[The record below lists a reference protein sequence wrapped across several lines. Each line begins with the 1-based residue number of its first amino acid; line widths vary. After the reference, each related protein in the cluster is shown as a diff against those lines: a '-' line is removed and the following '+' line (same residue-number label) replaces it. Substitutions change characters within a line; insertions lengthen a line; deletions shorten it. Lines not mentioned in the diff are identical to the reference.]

1 MTDAPHGPSG
11 VLPPNLGPSGVLP
24 SGDDPAVVQLRVR
37 GPSNGP
43 QFRSAVDA
51 ASQPP
56 HADPL
61 SVLDPPPEA
70 ECMDIDSD
78 LGSGAEGTGQ
88 SVPEMKPSAA
98 RKRIP
103 LVMPHAKA
111 SQAQLAAMSPL
122 QLVVYQAQQAL
133 HKAAAPPKV
142 KKEKKS
148 RWRYVPFHD
157 GTHPLSPFA
166 GAELTEA
173 ISLTMDAFFK
183 ANVGENMLANIRDAM
198 SKLHAAHLDDHGKAD
213 AWIDSMPASVDDIF
227 VRLNKLDAKLARDAK
242 YVFEYIV
249 LEPVAATLEVG
260 DFGLSKKITEL
271 RKELRSFPTDEK
283 MGDLDGRSKLRRWRV
298 AVETV
303 LSVQFGR
310 DDVDS
315 FSHVVPH
322 LSAALHGSLK
332 RTYDDTYANGEFLGF
347 DWLGILTWIQSLLTP
362 ELFTKAELA
371 MTRLHEGT
379 IRQFSGASVQSYY
392 HRIKAEFRLVPDL
405 TPREKLNFFRTGL
418 LESVK
423 LGSFCRRESGTTFE
437 TVEELFHYIQ
447 MDEARSLS
455 SAKGQSIAATS
466 ARNRL
471 GGYGF
476 PNRKSMGI
484 NGKPR
489 FPGNTERPTGQ
500 PLALDRVH
508 FAAIPSPPP
517 ADSDSDDSHDDER
530 HVGTQGVDMD
540 TDDRPGKSARIGP
553 HSNGGRGGRGGRS
566 GQPARPANSEG
577 GRHVRGA
584 FGSNSISR
592 GTGRGYGQGAGRGRG
607 HSTMGSV
614 SVLEHYWECKNDSPY
629 ETSGIFFLPSP
640 ASSDKHV
647 SRLLKGME
655 LLKEYQSGDNHV
667 KAPPDGSTPRR
678 MATQV
683 WYDPPDSEKACLM
696 MKEWHAI
703 NEITKAVYFGPE
715 EEPKIPSPVESRT
728 KKHWWKWV
736 NDPKGRA
743 LQDIARRPT
752 KYNRRNQ
759 LPQNTNASP
768 VKLKRLDRL
777 YEVNTKTATDMIFNA
792 RSGSNQMVTLA
803 DSGATGCLMAQDMAE
818 RLGLHIRPWEHGNEG
833 FTCANEGI
841 IGINGT
847 ATLPFSIQRFKGS
860 AHVHVVDKLPGGLD
874 LILGSDWMRD
884 EKAILDYDDM
894 RLILKR
900 HGFDPVIYG
909 RKAAKFLKAGANHIM
924 VNIRDSRPVDYP
936 ASNVS
941 ASESADLLAKVL
953 PSSVPLPNPPE
964 VEVDFETWVRENCPH
979 HGDPALM
986 PTHVV
991 RHLLHKFKK
1000 VFNALPM
1007 QTPKHRDIPHVI
1019 KTEENAYAPYRRNR
1033 RMSPA
1038 ETALCEEYVA
1048 GLLKHVFITPSSSP
1062 YGAPIMIIAKPGGV
1076 GYRVVCDWRA
1086 LNNITIKNRYPLPR
1100 IDETIDRLSG
1110 ATIFSSLDLTSGYY
1124 QIRISDEDA
1133 PKTAFT
1139 TPMGQYEFKVLGM
1152 GLANA
1157 PATFQAVM
1165 NKKFAPFLHKFV
1177 VVYLDDILV
1186 YGRNP
1191 KEHAANLEKVLQ
1203 VLQDEEFYAKL
1214 SKCTFNQSEV
1224 KFLGHIIGR
1233 DGVKVNPKK
1242 VATVRDW
1249 PTPRHA

>member
-1 MTDAPHGPSG
+1 MTVGP
-11 VLPPNLGPSGVLP
+11 
-24 SGDDPAVVQLRVR
+24 DRVVK
-37 GPSNGP
+37 
-43 QFRSAVDA
+43 
-51 ASQPP
+51 
-56 HADPL
+56 ADTVQDVFPL
-61 SVLDPPPEA
+61 ELTLA
-70 ECMDIDSD
+70 
-78 LGSGAEGTGQ
+78 
-88 SVPEMKPSAA
+88 
-98 RKRIP
+98 
-103 LVMPHAKA
+103 
-111 SQAQLAAMSPL
+111 AQLELFEMLGLTPTIDVTSTNWKSSPCPYKYSTEHGMHVSL
-122 QLVVYQAQQAL
+122 AGSCVYA
-133 HKAAAPPKV
+133 
-142 KKEKKS
+142 
-148 RWRYVPFHD
+148 
-157 GTHPLSPFA
+157 HPLP
-166 GAELTEA
+166 
-173 ISLTMDAFFK
+173 
-183 ANVGENMLANIRDAM
+183 
-198 SKLHAAHLDDHGKAD
+198 AD
-213 AWIDSMPASVDDIF
+213 A
-227 VRLNKLDAKLARDAK
+227 
-242 YVFEYIV
+242 
-249 LEPVAATLEVG
+249 
-260 DFGLSKKITEL
+260 
-271 RKELRSFPTDEK
+271 
-283 MGDLDGRSKLRRWRV
+283 
-298 AVETV
+298 
-303 LSVQFGR
+303 
-310 DDVDS
+310 
-315 FSHVVPH
+315 
-322 LSAALHGSLK
+322 
-332 RTYDDTYANGEFLGF
+332 
-347 DWLGILTWIQSLLTP
+347 
-362 ELFTKAELA
+362 
-371 MTRLHEGT
+371 
-379 IRQFSGASVQSYY
+379 
-392 HRIKAEFRLVPDL
+392 
-405 TPREKLNFFRTGL
+405 
-418 LESVK
+418 
-423 LGSFCRRESGTTFE
+423 
-437 TVEELFHYIQ
+437 
-447 MDEARSLS
+447 
-455 SAKGQSIAATS
+455 
-466 ARNRL
+466 
-471 GGYGF
+471 
-476 PNRKSMGI
+476 
-484 NGKPR
+484 
-489 FPGNTERPTGQ
+489 
-500 PLALDRVH
+500 
-508 FAAIPSPPP
+508 
-517 ADSDSDDSHDDER
+517 
-530 HVGTQGVDMD
+530 
-540 TDDRPGKSARIGP
+540 
-553 HSNGGRGGRGGRS
+553 
-566 GQPARPANSEG
+566 
-577 GRHVRGA
+577 
-584 FGSNSISR
+584 
-592 GTGRGYGQGAGRGRG
+592 
-607 HSTMGSV
+607 V
-614 SVLEHYWECKNDSPY
+614 SVLEHYWESKNDSPY
-629 ETSGIFFLPSP
+629 ETSGIFVLPSQ

-655 LLKEYQSGDNHV
+655 LLKEYQSGDNHI
-667 KAPPDGSTPRR
+667 KPPPDGSTPRR

-703 NEITKAVYFGPE
+703 NETTKAVYFGPE
-715 EEPKIPSPVESRT
+715 EKPKVPSPVESRT
-728 KKHWWKWV
+728 KKHWWKRV
-736 NDPKGRA
+736 DDPKGRA

-759 LPQNTNASP
+759 HPGDTNASP

-818 RLGLHIRPWEHGNEG
+818 RLGLHIRPWEHGTEG

-894 RLILKR
+894 RLILKK
-900 HGFDPVIYG
+900 HGCSLIPVNRTRDSSVHSFFTMALSGDSSVDPVISG

-941 ASESADLLAKVL
+941 ATETADLLTKAV
-953 PSSVPLPNPPE
+953 PSSVHLPNPPE
-964 VEVDFETWVRENCPH
+964 VEVDFETWVKENCPE

-986 PTHVV
+986 PAHVV
-991 RHLLHKFKK
+991 RYLLRKFKK

-1048 GLLKHVFITPSSSP
+1048 GLLKHGFITPSSSP

-1100 IDETIDRLSG
+1100 IDETSDRLSG

-1157 PATFQAVM
+1157 PATFQVVM
-1165 NKKFAPFLHKFV
+1165 NKIFAPYLHKFV

-1191 KEHAANLEKVLQ
+1191 EEHAANLEKVLQ

-1214 SKCTFNQSEV
+1214 SKCTFNQSEI

-1233 DGVKVNPKK
+1233 NGVKVNPKK

-1249 PTPRHA
+1249 PTPRHAKHVQQFLGLTNYVRKFIQGYSSMAAPLSDLTKLKGDFGAKWTAAHSSAFEGLKTALTSAPVLMLPDFDKPFEVISDASLLGTGAVLLQDKHPVAYSSKKYIPAERTILCRNRKCLVSSMR